1 MLKITDFEGTWQISR
16 VITDRLAGQTGQL
29 DGVATFTRTDGNT
42 LAYVEEGTLQLA
54 DGPKLQATRPYRWHF
69 GDDVVAM
76 TFADG
81 SAFHSFVP
89 EGYVEGT
96 EHDCGDDTYAVRYDF
111 IPWPRWRAVWVV
123 SGPRKDYTS
132 VTEFTR

>member
-1 MLKITDFEGTWQISR
+1 MLKIADFEGTWQIDR
-16 VITDRLAGQTGQL
+16 VITDRLAGQTGQMT
-29 DGVATFTRTDGNT
+29 GVADFVRVAEDRLDYTEN
-42 LAYVEEGTLQLA
+42 GTLQLG
-54 DGPKLQATRPYRWHF
+54 DGPKLQATRRYRWLF
-69 GDDVVAM
+69 TDAGVDM

-81 SAFHSFVP
+81 GTFHSFVP

-96 EHDCGDDTYAVRYDF
+96 EHPCGDDTYAVRYDF

-123 SGPRKDYTS
+123 GGPRKDYTS